1 MSTVN
6 PSMKISRGNQP
17 HCQTCALNTLCL
29 PLSLNDNDMD
39 KLDEIIRRGRPIQKG
54 AILFQQGDDFQ
65 SVYAVRTGAL
75 KTYALDSSGEEQI
88 TGFHLA
94 SEVIGLSGYDS
105 GTYPL
110 TAKALETTTVCE
122 IPITQLDQLAND
134 MPDLRRQLMR
144 NMSGEI
150 RHDQKMMMLLSKK
163 NAEERIAS
171 FLIDISERF
180 VRRGFSQTSFRLA
193 MSRVDISNYLGLAVE
208 TVSRVFTRFQ
218 KTELIATQGKEITL
232 LEVKTLYQMAGLA
245 EAEGE
250 RPTCDKSA
258 H

>member
-1 MSTVN
+1 MPTAN
-6 PSMKISRGNQP
+6 PAMKISRGNQP
-17 HCQTCALNTLCL
+17 HCQTCALNSLCL

-54 AILFQQGDDFQ
+54 AILFQQGEPFQ
-65 SVYAVRTGAL
+65 SVYALRTGTL
-75 KTYALDSSGEEQI
+75 KTYTIDSSGEEQI

-94 SEVIGLSGYDS
+94 SELVGLSGYDT

-122 IPITQLDQLAND
+122 IPITQLDQLASD
-134 MPDLRRQLMR
+134 MHDLRRQLMR

-163 NAEERIAS
+163 NAEERIAA

-180 VRRGFSQTSFRLA
+180 VRRGFSQTQFRLS

-218 KTELIATQGKEITL
+218 KSELIATQGKEVSLINLNALYELSGCSEEDRTDCG
-232 LEVKTLYQMAGLA
+232 KT
-245 EAEGE
+245 
-250 RPTCDKSA
+250 K
-258 H
+258 